1 MRQITTKAIILR
13 RTNYG
18 EADRIVSF
26 LTPTLGKISAL
37 VKGVRKQR
45 SKLAGGIE
53 LFSESTVTFMET
65 RGNLGRIIQARLE
78 NHWNNLVGDL
88 PRMMFGYEVMKS
100 IDRVAPDDE
109 GKEFYKLLKSSLTY
123 LNSPDISLASTK
135 MWFWLQI
142 LDIAGHRPDLEHDNN
157 KKALNSSDLYDFS
170 LADMVFFVSPS
181 GKYRAD
187 HIKLL
192 RLGLER
198 TPIVLAHV
206 KQFEQFGTEL
216 ADLATNMA
224 KYHLN
229 LK

>member
-26 LTPTLGKISAL
+26 LTPTLGKMSAL

-53 LFSESTVTFMET
+53 LFSQSSVTFMET
-65 RGNLGRIIQARLE
+65 RGNLSRIIQARLE
-78 NHWNNLVGDL
+78 THWDKIIGDL
-88 PRMMFGYEVMKS
+88 PRMMFAYEVMKT
-100 IDRVAPDDE
+100 IDQVAPDNE
-109 GKEFYKLLKSSLTY
+109 GQEFYKLLKSSLIY
-123 LNSPDISLASTK
+123 LNAPGVSLAGIR

-142 LDIAGHRPDLEHDNN
+142 LDLAGHRPDLHHDSD
-157 KKALNSSDLYDFS
+157 KKTLSSEALYEF
-170 LADMVFFVSPS
+170 AVPDMVFVSS
-181 GKYRAD
+181 GRGKYRPE

-192 RLGLER
+192 RLSLER

-206 KQFEQFGTEL
+206 KQFEKFGEEL
-216 ADLATNMA
+216 AKLAESMA

-229 LK
+229 LH